1 MSAFF
6 RRPSAFPSS
15 VRTKSVSRSRPCLFR
30 TSFGMTTCRSNAC
43 RTQHGAAF
51 EVVSEVE
58 TFLLQGRDE
67 LFGRPALNDRLF
79 LHMGIIGP
87 DTVTWDGECCREIGN
102 IAGIDRS
109 HRVGRAIPRRH
120 GLVLRNQNQE
130 SSESLVDE
138 VIQGVDVPDRQSAP
152 SGESV
157 HALEVSDPFSDDTT
171 DDLAPLD
178 LRMGFHLA
186 MQLRGDG

>member
-1 MSAFF
+1 
-6 RRPSAFPSS
+6 
-15 VRTKSVSRSRPCLFR
+15 
-30 TSFGMTTCRSNAC
+30 MTTFASTTSRL
-43 RTQHGAAF
+43 GAAN
-51 EVVSEVE
+51 
-58 TFLLQGRDE
+58 
-67 LFGRPALNDRLF
+67 PASLPAYL
-79 LHMGIIGP
+79 
-87 DTVTWDGECCREIGN
+87 
-102 IAGIDRS
+102 AS
-109 HRVGRAIPRRH
+109 
-120 GLVLRNQNQE
+120 GLVATAEALF
-130 SSESLVDE
+130 DE